1 MNPTDTELDAQLRS
15 LDAAGTDPGRPE
27 HKQQLL
33 RQLLDEPVPVQPPA
47 QRPRVALRWLAP
59 VAAAALLAGGF
70 VWFGSPSANQTAW
83 ASWTAVP
90 QQAPASEVQQ
100 ATQTCREEMERSLA
114 SQGKDLPA
122 EQRPTVDPAA
132 MQVVAAERRG
142 NYLAIAMADEAGSDQ
157 QCIFEV
163 PHLERTM
170 GATGGWASVDSP
182 APAPLGAR
190 GLEAHG
196 GGGFV
201 GSAGGYAMSV
211 GRVGN
216 RVTAVTV
223 HTNGRAVTA
232 TVSNGHYV
240 AWWPVEE
247 LTPSPDEHY
256 DLTLADGTVLRDV
269 TPRG

>member
-1 MNPTDTELDAQLRS
+1 METPQHQRDRFVAAYDDVYDDVLRFVQRRLASGAEDVVAEAMTAAWRRADELPV
-15 LDAAGTDPGRPE
+15 DPGDARAWLFGIARNC
-27 HKQQLL
+27 LL
-33 RQLLDEPVPVQPPA
+33 NHRRGLRRQGAVAVRLAQATADTTKDQADE
-47 QRPRVALRWLAP
+47 VALRTDLAR
-59 VAAAALLAGGF
+59 AWAALSPTEQEVLAL
-70 VWFGSPSANQTAW
+70 
-83 ASWTAVP
+83 AVLDGL
-90 QQAPASEVQQ
+90 S
-100 ATQTCREEMERSLA
+100 S
-114 SQGKDLPA
+114 
-122 EQRPTVDPAA
+122 
-132 MQVVAAERRG
+132 
-142 NYLAIAMADEAGSDQ
+142 Q

-190 GLEAHG
+190 GLETHG